1 MIRTFRSFVFA
12 FLPGLLLTALSASA
26 ELRLAAI
33 FSDHM
38 VLQREQPIPVWGW
51 ADPGEEVT
59 LRFRDQSVT
68 TAARAD
74 GRWSATLAAEGVG
87 EPADLVVVS
96 GEEVVVQ
103 DVLVGDVWLASG
115 QSNME
120 WKVADSD
127 RAEATIAAA
136 GNPLIRLF
144 TVPHRV
150 STEPLDDVEGAWR
163 VASPDTVAPFSAVAW
178 FFGREIQKRQ
188 KVPVGLIHTSW
199 GGTPAEAWTGLEA
212 LAAKPGLT
220 RLVDQ
225 RTRDLV
231 DYPQRLVEYRAAVH
245 GWELRQAQAAATG
258 SPFTE
263 RKPDEPRGPHHK
275 SLAAGL
281 FNAMIHPLIPY
292 ATRGTIWYQGEANA
306 AQPEEYAILFP
317 TLIEDWR
324 SLWGQGDFP
333 FLFVQ
338 LADFRVDWDSSG
350 RIWAFL
356 REAQT
361 QALRLPKTGMAVTI
375 DIGNPDDIHPR
386 NKHDVGKRLALVA
399 RSVAYGES
407 VPASGPTY
415 RGMTVEGSAVRIALD
430 HAETGLMTKGP
441 TLLGFEVAGQDR
453 RWVPAKAIIDGVKV
467 VVHSPE
473 VAEPVAVRYAWRNSP
488 EATLTNGA
496 GLPAAPFR
504 TDDWPRNDG

>member
-1 MIRTFRSFVFA
+1 MIRTFRSFATLFILGL
-12 FLPGLLLTALSASA
+12 FLALSASA

-38 VLQREQPIPVWGW
+38 VLQRDQPIPVWGW
-51 ADPGEEVT
+51 AEPGDEVT

-68 TAARAD
+68 TVVEAD
-74 GRWSATLAAEGVG
+74 GRWSTTLAAEEVG
-87 EPADLVVVS
+87 EPADLVVIS
-96 GEEVVVQ
+96 GDGLVFK
-103 DVLVGDVWLASG
+103 DVLVGEVWLASG

-120 WKVADSD
+120 WTVANSE
-127 RAEATIAAA
+127 RAEETIAAA
-136 GNPLIRLF
+136 GNPQIRLF
-144 TVPHRV
+144 SVPHMV
-150 STEPLDDVEGAWR
+150 STEPLDDVEGTWQ

-178 FFGREIQKRQ
+178 FFGREIQKRL

-199 GGTPAEAWTGLEA
+199 GGTPAEAWTRLEA
-212 LAAKPGLT
+212 LAAKPELT

-225 RTRDLV
+225 RTRDLA
-231 DYPQRLVEYRAAVH
+231 DYPKNLVEYQAAVH
-245 GWELRQAQAAATG
+245 GWELRQADAAAAG

-263 RKPDEPRGPHHK
+263 RIPAEPRGPHHK

-292 ATRGTIWYQGEANA
+292 AIRGTIWYQGEANA
-306 AQPEEYAILFP
+306 GQPEEYAILFP
-317 TLIEDWR
+317 TMIEDWR

-338 LADFRVDWDSSG
+338 LADYKAGGDPTG

-361 QALRLPKTGMAVTI
+361 EALHLPNTGMAVTI

-386 NKHDVGKRLALVA
+386 NKRDVGKRLALVA

-407 VPASGPTY
+407 VLASGPTY
-415 RGMTVEGSAVRIALD
+415 KGMAVEGSAVRIALD

-441 TLLGFEVAGQDR
+441 TLLGFEVAGPDR
-453 RWVPAKAIIDGVKV
+453 QWVPAKAIIDGVKV

-473 VAEPVAVRYAWRNSP
+473 VTEPVAVRYAWWNSP
-488 EATLTNGA
+488 KATLTNGA
-496 GLPAAPFR
+496 GLPAQPFR
-504 TDDWPRNDG
+504 TDDWPRIDE